1 MNQLALKLRPEKLG
15 PLRLGLVFILGIAL
29 LSSCRSPENTQFQ
42 VVATTGML
50 GDAAQSLLRGA
61 DSVEVTTLMGP
72 GVDPHL
78 YKASQGDIE
87 SLAQADLILYNGL
100 HLEGKMQDVF
110 SRLRNRDLFKASEA
124 IPRDSLINATEYAG
138 AYDPHIWFDPLLWE
152 LVVVKLAEHL
162 AERLPQHASLLAQR
176 NHQYRDSLR
185 HTHQWIRKQVQKIPE
200 QQRII
205 ITAHDAF
212 KYLGQRYQLE
222 VRGLQGI
229 STTAEYGVRDIK
241 NLADL
246 IVENNIGA
254 IFVESS
260 VPKRSVEAVIAAA
273 QSRGHEVQLGGELYS
288 DALGPTGS
296 GAASYLGM
304 LRHNVKTLSQALR

>member
-1 MNQLALKLRPEKLG
+1 MNLYVPILHPEKTFGRSLI
-15 PLRLGLVFILGIAL
+15 LVFLASISLFT
-29 LSSCRSPENTQFQ
+29 SCRSPEDGYFR

-50 GDAAQSLLRGA
+50 GDAARILLQDV
-61 DSVEVTTLMGP
+61 DSAEVTTLMGP

-87 SLAQADLILYNGL
+87 SLSQADLILYNGL

-152 LVVVKLAEHL
+152 LVVDQLAEHL
-162 AERLPQHASLLAQR
+162 AERLPQHESLIARQNR
-176 NHQYRDSLR
+176 EYRDSLR
-185 HTHQWIRKQVQKIPE
+185 STHHWVRKQIQKIPE
-200 QQRII
+200 RQRIV

-212 KYLGQRYQLE
+212 KYLGERYHLD

-246 IVENNIGA
+246 IVEYQIGA

-273 QSRGHEVQLGGELYS
+273 QSRGQAVELGGELYS
-288 DALGPTGS
+288 DALGPSGS
-296 GAASYLGM
+296 GADNYLGM
-304 LRHNVKTLSQALR
+304 LRHNVKTLSKALR